1 MFTIDTN
8 QTPVLE
14 SPEGENKTFTMT
26 LTKAEAIA
34 LHYVLTD
41 DDRFIERTLLD
52 PLEEALWEAILR

>member
-26 LTKAEAIA
+26 LTGAEAIS
-34 LHYVLTD
+34 LHYALKDTGSSG
-41 DDRFIERTLLD
+41 RPNLD
-52 PLEEALWEAILR
+52 PLKKALWEAILR

>member
-26 LTKAEAIA
+26 LTRSEAIC
-34 LHYVLTD
+34 LHYALKD
-41 DDRFIERTLLD
+41 AGSSGRPNLN
-52 PLEEALWEAILR
+52 PLEEALREAILR